1 MPGRFFT
8 AMVTLLFIVP
18 VIVMPFV
25 ALLLCWFDS
34 GLSQLLETMLDTRVL
49 SALYVSLVSSLAAV
63 LINMVIGL
71 LLAWVLVRYSFSGK
85 RLMNAVID
93 LPLALP
99 TAVAGLALLTL
110 CDSGGAIGTY
120 FLQCWEIDLVYNQ
133 TGMVIGMVFVTL
145 PFAVRTV
152 QPVLEDIPQEVEEA
166 AKSLGA
172 LPFSIFFRVILP
184 RLIPSLSTGACLVFS
199 RALGEFGAMI
209 FLAGN
214 IMYESEYLTLL
225 IVLKLDEYDYVGASA
240 VALSLTALALIFYL
254 LSRLVVSICCYQ
266 SERGGAEY
274 AR

>member
-1 MPGRFFT
+1 MI
-8 AMVTLLFIVP
+8 TLLFIVP

-34 GLSQLLETMLDTRVL
+34 GLSQLLETILDTRVL

-71 LLAWVLVRYSFSGK
+71 LLAWVLVRYSFFGK

-110 CDSGGAIGTY
+110 CDSSGAIGVY
-120 FLQCWEIDLVYNQ
+120 FLQCWGIDLVYNQ
-133 TGMVIGMVFVTL
+133 TGMVMGMVFVTL

-152 QPVLEDIPQEVEEA
+152 QPVLEDIPQEVEDA

-172 LPFSIFFRVILP
+172 LPFGIFFKVILP
-184 RLIPSLSTGACLVFS
+184 RLIPPMSTGACLVFS
-199 RALGEFGAMI
+199 RALGEFGAMV

-225 IVLKLDEYDYVGASA
+225 IVLKLDEYDYEGASA
-240 VALSLTALALIFYL
+240 VALSLTVLALIFYL
-254 LSRLVVSICCYQ
+254 LSRLVVSISCSR
-266 SERGGAEY
+266 SEQGGAEY